1 MIPWHKVGSSALASN
16 ISLELWRRD
25 LDGRAPEFSLR
36 IVEQN
41 APVIELM
48 NSRQNSSEGVL
59 AERALQTLE
68 RDANSVLVGGLG
80 MGFTLRATLDAVG
93 PSTKVTVAEL
103 LPDVVRWNREHM
115 GGLAGEPLTD
125 SRVHVHVGDVG
136 QLLDGSRNAFDVVL
150 LDTDNGPEG
159 TSREENEELYSVAGL
174 QQAMYALSPG
184 GVLAVWSAFP
194 SGEFTRRL
202 ERVGFETK
210 VTQARAYGK
219 RGARHIIWLAKKP
232 QA

>member
-1 MIPWHKVGSSALASN
+1 MIPWHKVGSSTLASN

-25 LDGRAPEFSLR
+25 LDGRPPEFSLR

-59 AERALQTLE
+59 AERALEALG
-68 RDANSVLVGGLG
+68 RDADSVLVGGLG

-103 LPDVVRWNREHM
+103 LSDVVSWNREHM
-115 GGLAGEPLTD
+115 GSLAGEPLTD
-125 SRVHVHVGDVG
+125 PRVHVHVGDVG
-136 QLLDGSRNAFDVVL
+136 QLLDRSRNTFDVVL

-174 QQAMYALSPG
+174 QQAMYALTPG

-232 QA
+232 KG